1 MEIYGTKKEVALGAF
16 PASRTQ
22 EVLEALHPY
31 YPQFKAAKSCLETSL
46 SNIGAL
52 FHPTPVLLNAGR
64 IENDA
69 RGFRYYL
76 DGITPSVAGLIGL
89 IDAERLA
96 VGKAYGTP
104 VLSAEE
110 WLRQSYD
117 TNGADLYEL
126 IQNNEAYAEIRGPH
140 SLDAR
145 YRPEDVPM
153 SLVPISELGHLAGV
167 PVPNMDAVIQLA
179 SALFRRDFRRE
190 GRSAERLGIDGMT
203 REEIVRFFET
213 GERGSGI

>member
-1 MEIYGTKKEVALGAF
+1 MA
-16 PASRTQ
+16 
-22 EVLEALHPY
+22 
-31 YPQFKAAKSCLETSL
+31 
-46 SNIGAL
+46 
-52 FHPTPVLLNAGR
+52 
-64 IENDA
+64 
-69 RGFRYYL
+69 
-76 DGITPSVAGLIGL
+76 
-89 IDAERLA
+89 
-96 VGKAYGTP
+96 KAYGTP

-145 YRPEDVPM
+145 YITEDVPM